1 MSFVTQFATTPAPA
15 PSSQPAPASEP
26 TQSLTPAKPAPPLT
40 YASSSQSSGKNNK
53 LQVTYDSAARAIRHL
68 IVAECQEVGF
78 DSAESNA
85 MEKFEEMVALLITE
99 LANITRGYA
108 DVSFRSIPNA
118 RDVITACEETGF
130 KLDDLRGTLKSSNR
144 RMKKRRKLEAHG
156 LAPPLHAPSVVA
168 PPAPPKPDDLLPSDS
183 EPEDQEELA
192 NGEGKSDGK
201 SEALKRD
208 MAKYPKSLQ
217 SLPSH
222 FPRLPPKHTYLRTEP
237 PPPKTT
243 SLSSLQAK
251 VDEAAVIQDS
261 LRNLIQATEAPA
273 RSKKPEADEDTVQ
286 PTNQP
291 IPPGLAGGFVN
302 WEAASGL
309 RKPVPTRWKV

>member
-1 MSFVTQFATTPAPA
+1 MSFVTHFAATGPP
-15 PSSQPAPASEP
+15 PSSSQPVPAAEPAQSAAPAQP
-26 TQSLTPAKPAPPLT
+26 GPPIT

-53 LQVTYDSAARAIRHL
+53 LQVTYDGAARAIRHL
-68 IVAECQEVGF
+68 IAAECQELGF
-78 DSAESNA
+78 SSAEPDA
-85 MEKFEEMVALLITE
+85 MENFEEMVALLITQI
-99 LANITRGYA
+99 ANIARGYA
-108 DVSFRSIPNA
+108 DASCRSIPNA
-118 RDVITACEETGF
+118 RDVVTACEETGF
-130 KLDDLRGTLKSSNR
+130 RFDDLRGSLKSSKK

-156 LAPPLHAPSVVA
+156 LAPPLQAPIIVA
-168 PPAPPKPDDLLPSDS
+168 PPALPKPDDLLPSDS
-183 EPEDQEELA
+183 EPEDQEEPG
-192 NGEGKSDGK
+192 NGEGKSESK
-201 SEALKRD
+201 SETLKRD

-217 SLPSH
+217 SLPLH

-251 VDEAAVIQDS
+251 IDEAAVIQDS

-302 WEAASGL
+302 WEGASGL

>member
-1 MSFVTQFATTPAPA
+1 MSFVTQFATTALPPVSAA
-15 PSSQPAPASEP
+15 SSQVIVQPAQSQSTAAP
-26 TQSLTPAKPAPPLT
+26 TQPGPPLT

-53 LQVTYDSAARAIRHL
+53 LQVTYDGAARAVGHL
-68 IVAECQEVGF
+68 IAAECQEAGF
-78 DSAESNA
+78 DGADVDA
-85 MEKFEEMVALLITE
+85 LEKFEEVV
-99 LANITRGYA
+99 G
-108 DVSFRSIPNA
+108 
-118 RDVITACEETGF
+118 
-130 KLDDLRGTLKSSNR
+130 LR
-144 RMKKRRKLEAHG
+144 
-156 LAPPLHAPSVVA
+156 LAPPLLPPSVVA

-183 EPEDQEELA
+183 EPEEQDDAA
-192 NGEGKSDGK
+192 NGEGKSDAK
-201 SEALKRD
+201 AQALKKER
-208 MAKYPKSLQ
+208 AKYPKSLQ
-217 SLPSH
+217 SLPAH

-251 VDEAAVIQDS
+251 IDEAAVIQDS

-273 RSKKPEADEDTVQ
+273 RQQKKPEADEDTVQ

>member
-1 MSFVTQFATTPAPA
+1 MSFVTQFPTTAPPPSASQPVPA
-15 PSSQPAPASEP
+15 SQPAQAA
-26 TQSLTPAKPAPPLT
+26 TPAKSGPPVT

-53 LQVTYDSAARAIRHL
+53 LQVTNDGAARALRHL
-68 IVAECQEVGF
+68 IAAECQEVGF
-78 DSAESNA
+78 DSGEQDA

-99 LANITRGYA
+99 IASIARGYA
-108 DVSFRSIPNA
+108 DVSSRSIPNV
-118 RDVITACEETGF
+118 RDVVIACEEKGF
-130 KLDDLRGTLKSSNR
+130 QFDGLRGTLKSSKK

-156 LAPPLHAPSVVA
+156 LAPPLQAPSIVA

-183 EPEDQEELA
+183 EPEDQEEPG
-192 NGEGKSDGK
+192 NGEGKSESK

-251 VDEAAVIQDS
+251 IDEAAVIQDS